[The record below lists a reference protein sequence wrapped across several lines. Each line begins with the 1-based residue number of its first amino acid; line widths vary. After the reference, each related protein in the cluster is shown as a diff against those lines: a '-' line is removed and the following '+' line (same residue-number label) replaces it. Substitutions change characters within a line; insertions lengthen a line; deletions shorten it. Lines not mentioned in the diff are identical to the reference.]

1 MNFLLNKLKNQRR
14 KAYMLNI
21 VIKYHLKQLI
31 QNTHILVSQAIFKLF
46 DSIIQYL
53 IAICFFTKTD
63 Q

>member
-14 KAYMLNI
+14 KAYVLNI
-21 VIKYHLKQLI
+21 VIKHSLKQLI
-31 QNTHILVSQAIFKLF
+31 QNTHTLVSQAIFLLF

-53 IAICFFTKTD
+53 IAIYYFTKTD